1 MRFFILLLILVSCVS
16 DPSKQ
21 SRNAYLLEEEDNTLS
36 EVIEDITILLD
47 LYPINGEIDKEK
59 LSYELQRPRQFF
71 SSGSNNEIRLHK
83 LGQIR
88 WLYVESL
95 PSSVWP
101 ILIQYIENE
110 NDLSIGISNPDEG
123 VIETEIFNRKD
134 KEVKYRF
141 KVEHGIRQA
150 STELFFTELVKQEND
165 WAILD
170 NDNSEA
176 DDFLRKLLDYFSS
189 ATVSQG
195 TSLVALN
202 LNQGRKSEVINT
214 DDGKSYIKLSIGFAR
229 TWAAL
234 NRALKEAAISV
245 KDLNR
250 EEGYVLINYGLPE
263 EEGIL
268 ARLRKSE
275 PKEYKIIVRSSS
287 EDLTQIMLDS
297 EEWNDELESLL
308 SEINQSLS

>member
-1 MRFFILLLILVSCVS
+1 MRFFVLLLILASCVS

-36 EVIEDITILLD
+36 EVIEDITVLLD

-101 ILIQYIENE
+101 ILNQYIENE
-110 NDLSIGISNPDEG
+110 NDLSIRISDPDEG

-170 NDNSEA
+170 NDNSGA
-176 DDFLRKLLDYFSS
+176 DEFLRKLLDYFSS

-214 DDGKSYIKLSIGFAR
+214 NDGKSYIKLSIGFAR

-234 NRALKEAAISV
+234 NRALKEAAINV

-287 EDLTQIMLDS
+287 EDQTQIMLDS

>member
-1 MRFFILLLILVSCVS
+1 MRFFVLLLVLASCVS

-101 ILIQYIENE
+101 ILNQYIENE
-110 NDLSIGISNPDEG
+110 NDLSIRISDPDEG

-170 NDNSEA
+170 NDNSQA
-176 DDFLRKLLDYFSS
+176 DEFLRKLLDYFSS

-214 DDGKSYIKLSIGFAR
+214 NDGKSYIKLSIGFAR

-234 NRALKEAAISV
+234 NRALKEAAINV

>member
-1 MRFFILLLILVSCVS
+1 MRFFVLLLILASCVS

-101 ILIQYIENE
+101 ILNQYIENE
-110 NDLSIGISNPDEG
+110 NDLSIRISDPDEG

-165 WAILD
+165 WAIID

-176 DDFLRKLLDYFSS
+176 DEFLRKLLDYFSS

-214 DDGKSYIKLSIGFAR
+214 NDGKSYIKLSIGFAR

-234 NRALKEAAISV
+234 NRALKEAAINV

>member
-1 MRFFILLLILVSCVS
+1 MRFFVLLLILASCVS

-101 ILIQYIENE
+101 ILNQYIENE
-110 NDLSIGISNPDEG
+110 NDLSIRISDPDEG
-123 VIETEIFNRKD
+123 VIETETFNKKD

-176 DDFLRKLLDYFSS
+176 DEFLRKLLDYFSS

-214 DDGKSYIKLSIGFAR
+214 NDGKSYIKLSIGFAR

-234 NRALKEAAISV
+234 NRALKEAAING

>member
-1 MRFFILLLILVSCVS
+1 MRFFVLLLILASCVS

-101 ILIQYIENE
+101 ILNQYIENE
-110 NDLSIGISNPDEG
+110 NDLSIKISDPDEG

-176 DDFLRKLLDYFSS
+176 DEFLRKLLDYFSS

-214 DDGKSYIKLSIGFAR
+214 NDGKSYIKLSIGFAR

-234 NRALKEAAISV
+234 NRALKDAAINV
-245 KDLNR
+245 NDLNR

>member
-1 MRFFILLLILVSCVS
+1 MRFFVLLLILASCVS

-101 ILIQYIENE
+101 ILNQYIENE
-110 NDLSIGISNPDEG
+110 NDLSIRISDPDEG

-165 WAILD
+165 WAIMD

-176 DDFLRKLLDYFSS
+176 DEFLRKLLDYFSS

-214 DDGKSYIKLSIGFAR
+214 NDGKSYIKLSIGFAR

-234 NRALKEAAISV
+234 NRALKEAAINV

>member
-1 MRFFILLLILVSCVS
+1 MRFFVLLLILVSCVS

-36 EVIEDITILLD
+36 EVIEDITVLLD

-101 ILIQYIENE
+101 ILNQYIENQ
-110 NDLSIGISNPDEG
+110 NDLSIRISDPDEG

-176 DDFLRKLLDYFSS
+176 DEFLRKLLDYFSS

-214 DDGKSYIKLSIGFAR
+214 NDGKSYIKLSIGFAR

-234 NRALKEAAISV
+234 NRALKEAAINV

>member
-1 MRFFILLLILVSCVS
+1 MRFFVLLLILASCVS

-21 SRNAYLLEEEDNTLS
+21 SRNAYLLEEEDKTLS
-36 EVIEDITILLD
+36 EVIEDITVLLD

-101 ILIQYIENE
+101 ILNQYIENE
-110 NDLSIGISNPDEG
+110 NDLSIRISDPDEG

-176 DDFLRKLLDYFSS
+176 DEFLRKLLDYFSS

-214 DDGKSYIKLSIGFAR
+214 NDGKSYIKLSIGFAR

-234 NRALKEAAISV
+234 NRALKEAAINV

>member
-16 DPSKQ
+16 DPSKE

-101 ILIQYIENE
+101 ILNQYIENE
-110 NDLSIGISNPDEG
+110 NDLSIGISDPDEG

-150 STELFFTELVKQEND
+150 STELFFTELVKKEND

-234 NRALKEAAISV
+234 NRALKEAAISI

-287 EDLTQIMLDS
+287 DDLTQIMLDS

>member
-1 MRFFILLLILVSCVS
+1 MRFFVLLLILASCVS

-71 SSGSNNEIRLHK
+71 SSGSNNEIRLHN

-101 ILIQYIENE
+101 ILNQYIENE
-110 NDLSIGISNPDEG
+110 NDLSIRISDPDEG

-176 DDFLRKLLDYFSS
+176 DEFLRKLLDYFSS

-214 DDGKSYIKLSIGFAR
+214 NDGKSYIKLSIGFAR

-234 NRALKEAAISV
+234 NRALKEAAINV

>member
-1 MRFFILLLILVSCVS
+1 MRFFVLLLILVSCVS

-21 SRNAYLLEEEDNTLS
+21 SRNAYLLEEEDNTLT

-47 LYPINGEIDKEK
+47 LYPINGEIDKDN

-101 ILIQYIENE
+101 ILNQYIENE
-110 NDLSIGISNPDEG
+110 NELSIMISDPDKG

-150 STELFFTELVKQEND
+150 STELFFTELVKKEND

-176 DDFLRKLLDYFSS
+176 DEFLRKLLDYFSS

-214 DDGKSYIKLSIGFAR
+214 NDGKSYIKLSIGFAR

-234 NRALKEAAISV
+234 NRALKEAAINV

-250 EEGYVLINYGLPE
+250 DEGYVLINYGLPE

>member
-1 MRFFILLLILVSCVS
+1 MRFFVLLLILASCVS

-101 ILIQYIENE
+101 ILNQYIENE
-110 NDLSIGISNPDEG
+110 NDLSIRISDPDEG
-123 VIETEIFNRKD
+123 VIETEIFNIKD

-176 DDFLRKLLDYFSS
+176 DEFLRKLLDYFSS

-214 DDGKSYIKLSIGFAR
+214 NDGKSYIKLSIGFAR

-234 NRALKEAAISV
+234 NRALKEAAINV

-297 EEWNDELESLL
+297 EDWNDELESLL

>member
-1 MRFFILLLILVSCVS
+1 MRNFVLLLILVSCVS

-21 SRNAYLLEEEDNTLS
+21 SRNAYLLEEEDSTLS

-47 LYPINGEIDKEK
+47 LYPINGEINKEN
-59 LSYELQRPRQFF
+59 LSYDLQRPRQFF

-101 ILIQYIENE
+101 ILNQYIENE
-110 NDLSIGISNPDEG
+110 NDLSIRISDPDEG

-176 DDFLRKLLDYFSS
+176 DEFLRKLLDYFSS

-234 NRALKEAAISV
+234 NRALKEAAINV

>member
-1 MRFFILLLILVSCVS
+1 MKFFVLLLILASCVS

-59 LSYELQRPRQFF
+59 LSYEIQRPRQFF

-101 ILIQYIENE
+101 ILNQYIENE
-110 NDLSIGISNPDEG
+110 NDLSIRISDPDEG

-234 NRALKEAAISV
+234 NRALKEAAINV

-275 PKEYKIIVRSSS
+275 PKA
-287 EDLTQIMLDS
+287 
-297 EEWNDELESLL
+297 
-308 SEINQSLS
+308 

>member
-101 ILIQYIENE
+101 ILNQYIENE
-110 NDLSIGISNPDEG
+110 NDLSIGISDPDEG

-165 WAILD
+165 GDILD

-189 ATVSQG
+189 TTVSQG

-214 DDGKSYIKLSIGFAR
+214 C
-229 TWAAL
+229 
-234 NRALKEAAISV
+234 
-245 KDLNR
+245 
-250 EEGYVLINYGLPE
+250 
-263 EEGIL
+263 
-268 ARLRKSE
+268 
-275 PKEYKIIVRSSS
+275 
-287 EDLTQIMLDS
+287 
-297 EEWNDELESLL
+297 LL
-308 SEINQSLS
+308 YTS

>member
-1 MRFFILLLILVSCVS
+1 MKFFVLLLILASCVS

-59 LSYELQRPRQFF
+59 LSYEIQRPRQFF

-101 ILIQYIENE
+101 ILNQYIENE
-110 NDLSIGISNPDEG
+110 NDLSIRISDPDEG

-176 DDFLRKLLDYFSS
+176 DEFLRKLLDYFSS

-214 DDGKSYIKLSIGFAR
+214 NDGKSYIKLSIGFAR

-234 NRALKEAAISV
+234 NRALKEAAINV

>member
-1 MRFFILLLILVSCVS
+1 MRFFVLLFILTSCVS

-36 EVIEDITILLD
+36 EVIEDISILLD
-47 LYPINGEIDKEK
+47 LYPINGDINKEN

-101 ILIQYIENE
+101 ILNQYIENE
-110 NDLSIGISNPDEG
+110 NDLSIRISDPDEG

-176 DDFLRKLLDYFSS
+176 DEFLRKLLDYFSS

-214 DDGKSYIKLSIGFAR
+214 NDGKSYIKLSIGFAR

-234 NRALKEAAISV
+234 NRALKEAAINV

>member
-1 MRFFILLLILVSCVS
+1 MRFFVLLLILASCVS

-21 SRNAYLLEEEDNTLS
+21 SRNAYLLEEEDTTLS
-36 EVIEDITILLD
+36 EVIEDITVLLD
-47 LYPINGEIDKEK
+47 LYPINGKIDKEK

-101 ILIQYIENE
+101 ILNQYIENE
-110 NDLSIGISNPDEG
+110 NDLSIRISDPDKG
-123 VIETEIFNRKD
+123 VIETETFNKKD

-176 DDFLRKLLDYFSS
+176 DEFLKELLDYFSS

-202 LNQGRKSEVINT
+202 LNKGRKSEVINT
-214 DDGKSYIKLSIGFAR
+214 NDGKSYINLSIGFAR

-234 NRALKEAAISV
+234 NRALKEAAINV

>member
-21 SRNAYLLEEEDNTLS
+21 SRNAYLLEEEDSTLS

-101 ILIQYIENE
+101 ILNQYIENE
-110 NDLSIGISNPDEG
+110 NDLSIRISDPDEG

-170 NDNSEA
+170 NDNSGA
-176 DDFLRKLLDYFSS
+176 DEFLRKLLDYFSS

-214 DDGKSYIKLSIGFAR
+214 NDGKSYIKLSIGFAR

-234 NRALKEAAISV
+234 NRALKEAAINV

-287 EDLTQIMLDS
+287 EDQTQIMLDS

-308 SEINQSLS
+308 SDINQSLS

>member
-1 MRFFILLLILVSCVS
+1 MRFFVLLLILASCVS

-101 ILIQYIENE
+101 ILNQYIENE
-110 NDLSIGISNPDEG
+110 NDLSIRISDPDEG

-150 STELFFTELVKQEND
+150 STELFFTELVKQDND

-234 NRALKEAAISV
+234 NRALKEAAINV

-308 SEINQSLS
+308 S

>member
-1 MRFFILLLILVSCVS
+1 MRFFVLFLILASCVS

-47 LYPINGEIDKEK
+47 LYPINGEIDKER

-101 ILIQYIENE
+101 ILNQYIENE
-110 NDLSIGISNPDEG
+110 NDLSIRISDPDEG

-170 NDNSEA
+170 NDNSGA
-176 DDFLRKLLDYFSS
+176 DEFLRKLLDYFSS

-214 DDGKSYIKLSIGFAR
+214 NDGKSYIKLSIGFAR

-234 NRALKEAAISV
+234 NRALKEAAINV

>member
-59 LSYELQRPRQFF
+59 LSYDLQRPRQFF

-101 ILIQYIENE
+101 ILNQYIENE
-110 NDLSIGISNPDEG
+110 NDLSIRISDPDEG

-134 KEVKYRF
+134 KVVKYRF

-150 STELFFTELVKQEND
+150 STELFFTELEKQEND

-214 DDGKSYIKLSIGFAR
+214 EDGKSYINLSIGFAR
-229 TWAAL
+229 AWAAL
-234 NRALKEAAISV
+234 NRALKEAAINV

-250 EEGYVLINYGLPE
+250 KEGYVLINYGLPQ

-297 EEWNDELESLL
+297 EEWNEELESLL

>member
-21 SRNAYLLEEEDNTLS
+21 SRNAYLLEEEDNTLF

-101 ILIQYIENE
+101 ILNQYIENE
-110 NDLSIGISNPDEG
+110 NDLSIGISDPDEG

-150 STELFFTELVKQEND
+150 STELFFTELVKKEND

-189 ATVSQG
+189 TTVSQG

-234 NRALKEAAISV
+234 NRALKEAAISI

>member
-1 MRFFILLLILVSCVS
+1 MVSCVS

-101 ILIQYIENE
+101 ILNQYIENE
-110 NDLSIGISNPDEG
+110 NDLSIGISDPDEG

-165 WAILD
+165 WDILD

-234 NRALKEAAISV
+234 NRALKEAAISI

>member
-1 MRFFILLLILVSCVS
+1 MRFFVLLLILASCVS

-36 EVIEDITILLD
+36 EVIEDITVLLD

-101 ILIQYIENE
+101 ILNQYIENE
-110 NDLSIGISNPDEG
+110 NDLSIRISDPDEG

-150 STELFFTELVKQEND
+150 STELFFTEFVKQEND

-176 DDFLRKLLDYFSS
+176 DEFLRKLLDYFSS

-214 DDGKSYIKLSIGFAR
+214 NDGKSYIKLSIGFAR

-234 NRALKEAAISV
+234 NRALKEAAINV

>member
-1 MRFFILLLILVSCVS
+1 MRFFVLLLILCSCVS

-36 EVIEDITILLD
+36 EVIDDITILLD
-47 LYPINGEIDKEK
+47 LYPINGDIDKK
-59 LSYELQRPRQFF
+59 NLSYELQRPSQYF

-101 ILIQYIENE
+101 ILNQYIENE
-110 NDLSIGISNPDEG
+110 DNLSVRISDPDEG
-123 VIETEIFNRKD
+123 IIETDIFNRKNT
-134 KEVKYRF
+134 EVKYRF

-150 STELFFTELVKQEND
+150 STELFFSELVKQDDN

-170 NDNSEA
+170 NDNSGA
-176 DDFLRKLLDYFSS
+176 DDFLKKLLDYFSS

-202 LNQGRKSEVINT
+202 LNKGRKSEVINT
-214 DDGKSYIKLSIGFAR
+214 NNGKSFINLNIGFAR

-234 NRALKEAAISV
+234 NRALKEAAINV

-268 ARLRKSE
+268 SRLKKSE
-275 PKEYKIIVRSSS
+275 PKEYKIIVKSRS
-287 EDLTQIMLDS
+287 DNLTQILLDS

>member
-1 MRFFILLLILVSCVS
+1 MKFFVLLLILASCVS

-21 SRNAYLLEEEDNTLS
+21 FRNAYLLEEEDNTLS
-36 EVIEDITILLD
+36 EVIEDISILLD

-101 ILIQYIENE
+101 ILNQYIENE
-110 NDLSIGISNPDEG
+110 NDLSIRISDPDEG

-176 DDFLRKLLDYFSS
+176 DEFLRKLLDYFSS

-214 DDGKSYIKLSIGFAR
+214 NDGKSYIKLSIGFAR

-234 NRALKEAAISV
+234 NRALKEAAINV

>member
-21 SRNAYLLEEEDNTLS
+21 SRNAYLLEEEDKTLS

-101 ILIQYIENE
+101 ILNQYIENE
-110 NDLSIGISNPDEG
+110 NDLSIGISDPDEG

-150 STELFFTELVKQEND
+150 STELFFTELVKKEND

-189 ATVSQG
+189 TTVSQG

-234 NRALKEAAISV
+234 NRALKEAAISI

>member
-1 MRFFILLLILVSCVS
+1 MRFFVLLLILASCVS

-36 EVIEDITILLD
+36 EVIEDITVLLD

-101 ILIQYIENE
+101 ILNQYIENE
-110 NDLSIGISNPDEG
+110 NDLSIRISDPDEG

-176 DDFLRKLLDYFSS
+176 DEFLRKLLDYFSS

-214 DDGKSYIKLSIGFAR
+214 NDGKSYIRLSIGFAR

-234 NRALKEAAISV
+234 NRALKEAAINV

>member
-101 ILIQYIENE
+101 ILNQYIENE
-110 NDLSIGISNPDEG
+110 NDLSIGISDPDEG

-150 STELFFTELVKQEND
+150 STELFFTELVKKEND

>member
-101 ILIQYIENE
+101 ILNQYIENE
-110 NDLSIGISNPDEG
+110 NDLSIGISDPDEG

-176 DDFLRKLLDYFSS
+176 DEFLRKLLDYFSS

-234 NRALKEAAISV
+234 NRALKEAAISI

>member
-1 MRFFILLLILVSCVS
+1 MRFFILLFILVSCVS

-47 LYPINGEIDKEK
+47 LYPISGEIDKEN

-101 ILIQYIENE
+101 ILNQYIENE
-110 NDLSIGISNPDEG
+110 NDLSIRISDPDEG

-150 STELFFTELVKQEND
+150 STELFFTELVKQDND

-234 NRALKEAAISV
+234 NRALKEAAINV

-275 PKEYKIIVRSSS
+275 PKEYRIIVRSSS

>member
-1 MRFFILLLILVSCVS
+1 MRFFVLLLILASCVS

-101 ILIQYIENE
+101 ILNQYIENE
-110 NDLSIGISNPDEG
+110 NDLSIRISDPDEG

-176 DDFLRKLLDYFSS
+176 DEFLRKLLDYFSS

-214 DDGKSYIKLSIGFAR
+214 NDGKSYINLSIGFAR

-234 NRALKEAAISV
+234 NRALKEAAINV

>member
-1 MRFFILLLILVSCVS
+1 MRFFVLLLILASCVS

-101 ILIQYIENE
+101 ILNQYIENE
-110 NDLSIGISNPDEG
+110 NDLSIRISDPDEG

-176 DDFLRKLLDYFSS
+176 DEFLRKLLDYFSS

-214 DDGKSYIKLSIGFAR
+214 NDGKSYIKLSIGFAR

-234 NRALKEAAISV
+234 NRALKEAAISI

-287 EDLTQIMLDS
+287 DDLTQIMLDS

>member
-1 MRFFILLLILVSCVS
+1 MKFFVLLLILASCVS

-59 LSYELQRPRQFF
+59 LSYEIQRPRQFF

-101 ILIQYIENE
+101 ILNQYIENE
-110 NDLSIGISNPDEG
+110 NDLSIRISDPDEG

-214 DDGKSYIKLSIGFAR
+214 NDGKSYIKLSIGFAR

-234 NRALKEAAISV
+234 NRALKEAAINV

>member
-1 MRFFILLLILVSCVS
+1 MRFFVLLLILASCVS

-36 EVIEDITILLD
+36 EVIEDITVLLD

-101 ILIQYIENE
+101 ILNQYIENE
-110 NDLSIGISNPDEG
+110 NDLSIRISDPDEG

-176 DDFLRKLLDYFSS
+176 DEFLRKLLDYFSS

-214 DDGKSYIKLSIGFAR
+214 NDGKSYIKLSIGFAR

-234 NRALKEAAISV
+234 NRALKEAAINV

>member
-101 ILIQYIENE
+101 TLNQYIENE
-110 NDLSIGISNPDEG
+110 NDLSIGISDPDEG

-234 NRALKEAAISV
+234 NRALKEAAISI

-287 EDLTQIMLDS
+287 DDLTQIMLDS

>member
-1 MRFFILLLILVSCVS
+1 MRFFVLLLILASCVS

-101 ILIQYIENE
+101 ILNQYIENE
-110 NDLSIGISNPDEG
+110 NDLSIRISDPDEG

-176 DDFLRKLLDYFSS
+176 DEFLRKLLDYFSS

-214 DDGKSYIKLSIGFAR
+214 NDGKSYIKLSIGFAR

-234 NRALKEAAISV
+234 NRALKEAAINV

-287 EDLTQIMLDS
+287 DDLTQIMLDS

>member
-1 MRFFILLLILVSCVS
+1 MRFFVLLLILASCVS

-36 EVIEDITILLD
+36 EVIEYITILLD

-101 ILIQYIENE
+101 ILNQYIENE
-110 NDLSIGISNPDEG
+110 NDLSIRISDPDEG

-176 DDFLRKLLDYFSS
+176 DEFLRKLLDYFSS

-214 DDGKSYIKLSIGFAR
+214 NDGKSYIKLSIGFAR

-234 NRALKEAAISV
+234 NRALKEAAINV